1 MSDVQHLF
9 AGRRGLARLR
19 LSARRNLESTGLLS
33 EPRLYRRAHSHV
45 CVRVALVAAAVVAGA
60 RVRVRV
66 RARVRVRVRA
76 RVSNRPSTNTS
87 GAPRDNPATR
97 RRKATSD
104 YGRTANTHRGSASL
118 GLERLRRDNRPAR

>member
-66 RARVRVRVRA
+66 RARV
-76 RVSNRPSTNTS
+76 SNRPSTNTS

>member
-33 EPRLYRRAHSHV
+33 EPRLYRRVHSHV

-66 RARVRVRVRA
+66 RARA